1 MKIYLTKFAV
11 TTTLSLLSLSVII
24 KNPANA
30 CTLWIG
36 SYGSFVR
43 DINLVGFIP
52 QSNLETQITD
62 SKERKL
68 NTANQKQ
75 IDKEDLIN
83 KIDALAS
90 AEPLKEQIEKD
101 YNYFDTQVN
110 NNSSK
115 VEAELNNNS
124 TEIINSEEINRDIE
138 KKYSGLIENK
148 IDLIAANKL
157 VKGITENSIEELAE
171 NESILEPNSTANDN
185 NQSFSKYYTAG
196 IYLAVFGSGFLFL
209 VPILKAFGSS
219 EVGEFF
225 SLFGESF
232 SRDKIPE
239 TAIALHDRSFQKI
252 TNLATKAERIDDE
265 KFGKKEFVLY
275 MQLRNK
281 VAKGVNEYQQIS
293 QSIKYLEVAITASG
307 SYLKIEQTE
316 LRYRSR
322 RQQAF
327 YQFVIDNITDD
338 IDKNTFRDR
347 VKNKLDEILP
357 LINSDE
363 GSSALKTYLVEINK
377 ISQHDLG
384 LKLLALFKKYQ
395 LADFA
400 ILRKVSDIVE
410 QINGQDVLSDKNLM
424 AIILDNYDILENL
437 APIIGI
443 AKENVKPETFIK
455 ILQYMGLVR
464 RYEKAFQE
472 FQELIKVLKQWQK
485 PYQSL
490 KLVREQYP
498 AHQYRVPKE
507 FSQKIPGLNT
517 YQKYEKYLDNY

>member
-1 MKIYLTKFAV
+1 M
-11 TTTLSLLSLSVII
+11 
-24 KNPANA
+24 
-30 CTLWIG
+30 
-36 SYGSFVR
+36 
-43 DINLVGFIP
+43 
-52 QSNLETQITD
+52 
-62 SKERKL
+62 
-68 NTANQKQ
+68 
-75 IDKEDLIN
+75 
-83 KIDALAS
+83 
-90 AEPLKEQIEKD
+90 
-101 YNYFDTQVN
+101 
-110 NNSSK
+110 
-115 VEAELNNNS
+115 
-124 TEIINSEEINRDIE
+124 
-138 KKYSGLIENK
+138 
-148 IDLIAANKL
+148 
-157 VKGITENSIEELAE
+157 
-171 NESILEPNSTANDN
+171 
-185 NQSFSKYYTAG
+185 
-196 IYLAVFGSGFLFL
+196 
-209 VPILKAFGSS
+209 
-219 EVGEFF
+219 
-225 SLFGESF
+225 
-232 SRDKIPE
+232 
-239 TAIALHDRSFQKI
+239 
-252 TNLATKAERIDDE
+252 
-265 KFGKKEFVLY
+265 LY
-275 MQLRNK
+275 IQLRNK
-281 VAKGVNEYQQIS
+281 VAKGANEYQQIS
-293 QSIKYLEVAITASG
+293 QSIKYLEVAIAASS

-347 VKNKLDEILP
+347 VKNKLNEILP
-357 LINSDE
+357 LINSEE

-410 QINGQDVLSDKNLM
+410 QINGQDVLLDKNLM

-472 FQELIKVLKQWQK
+472 FQELIKVLKQLQK

-517 YQKYEKYLDNY
+517 YQKYEKYLDDY